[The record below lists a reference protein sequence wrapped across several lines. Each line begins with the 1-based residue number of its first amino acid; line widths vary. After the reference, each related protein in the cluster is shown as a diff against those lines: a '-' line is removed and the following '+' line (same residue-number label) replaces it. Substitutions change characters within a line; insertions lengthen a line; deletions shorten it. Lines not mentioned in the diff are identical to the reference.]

1 MKKANPERKA
11 LIARLDKS
19 QKELFKAF
27 QNFNKAKEI
36 QYKRNTE
43 TSYKEVA
50 KCLDVWQE
58 KTEIFNNLTN
68 QFLKY
73 GRTI

>member
-50 KCLDVWQE
+50 KCLEVWQE

>member
-1 MKKANPERKA
+1 MKKADPERKA

>member
-1 MKKANPERKA
+1 MNKANPERKA
-11 LIARLDKS
+11 LIVKLDKS

-50 KCLDVWQE
+50 KCLEVWQE